1 MAEHPHRAKRPTG
14 IALRVMIALNANVST
29 VYLQMFVPVKA
40 LIWIRSLASVL
51 LIVAH
56 ALRHVE
62 MKKVSGRSNPFT
74 PISDP

>member
-62 MKKVSGRSNPFT
+62 MKKVAGEAT
-74 PISDP
+74 PSPL

>member
-1 MAEHPHRAKRPTG
+1 MAELPHRAKRPTG
-14 IALRVMIALNANVST
+14 IALRIMTALNANASS
-29 VYLQMFVPVKA
+29 VYLHVFVPVEA

-62 MKKVSGRSNPFT
+62 MKKVAGEAT
-74 PISDP
+74 PSPL

>member
-1 MAEHPHRAKRPTG
+1 
-14 IALRVMIALNANVST
+14 
-29 VYLQMFVPVKA
+29 MFVPVEA

-62 MKKVSGRSNPFT
+62 MKSVAREAIPSHLYMIPEMLAGFVCNYR
-74 PISDP
+74 